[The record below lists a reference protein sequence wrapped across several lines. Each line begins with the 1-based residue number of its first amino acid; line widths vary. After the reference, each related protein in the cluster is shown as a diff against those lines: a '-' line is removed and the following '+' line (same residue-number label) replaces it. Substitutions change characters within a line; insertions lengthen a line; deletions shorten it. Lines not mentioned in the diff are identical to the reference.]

1 MARVTATQAA
11 DKLIKRLTQ
20 ATADVTAGVEQV
32 TVAPGLA
39 AAEAAD
45 LMLIRLTE
53 SITSGRWAQAV
64 GSVTLQEWRTA
75 MLKKG
80 VPRIAAGIQASKGK
94 LEKFYAQLLPAVD
107 SAVATIDAMPRTTL
121 EDRINRSSQFQRI
134 MSEFK
139 FQK

>member
-20 ATADVTAGVEQV
+20 ATADVTAGVNQV

-39 AAEAAD
+39 AADAAD
-45 LMLIRLTE
+45 LMLARLTE

-64 GSVTLQEWRTA
+64 GSVSLQEWRTA
-75 MLKKG
+75 MLEKG
-80 VPRIAAGIQASKGK
+80 VPRISAGIQASKGK
-94 LEKFYAQLLPAVD
+94 LEKFYTQLLPAVD
-107 SAVATIDAMPRTTL
+107 AAVAQIDAMPRTTL
-121 EDRINRSSQFQRI
+121 EDRINRSAQFQRI